1 MFGILYLGDMMALI
15 DIKGIGINKLSSFN
29 NHNIYDENDL
39 INFFPFRYE
48 NIKRSDESNL
58 NDGDKIIIDGIIES
72 VPSLFYFNR
81 KMNKMSFRLNSGN
94 NLYNV
99 SIYNRGFLKPKLGI
113 NSKVTIIGKFDK
125 KKTSIIASDIRFG
138 LLDVNEGIFPI
149 YHSISGIN
157 SNEIH
162 KYINEVIGKID
173 VIDFLPSYLC
183 DKYNF
188 ISKNDAVNNVHN
200 PSDIN
205 LLKSSI
211 NRLKY
216 EELFIFMTKMNYLR
230 NNKTSMNGLK
240 RDVSYDDVLSFIK
253 SLPFSLTS
261 DQLNAVNDIY
271 NDLISE
277 KRMNRLVQGDVGS
290 GKTIVSFIS
299 MYINYLSGYQSALM
313 VPTEILAIQHYENIK
328 KIFSSYNINVSLL
341 TGKTKNKE
349 KKKIYED

>member
-188 ISKNDAVNNVHN
+188 ISKNDAVKNVHN

-205 LLKSSI
+205 LLKSSSLI
-211 NRLKY
+211 TWYASSIHTQHRYPFDTVMDVIESGLSNPRNKIFCPV
-216 EELFIFMTKMNYLR
+216 LFT
-230 NNKTSMNGLK
+230 
-240 RDVSYDDVLSFIK
+240 V
-253 SLPFSLTS
+253 
-261 DQLNAVNDIY
+261 
-271 NDLISE
+271 IS
-277 KRMNRLVQGDVGS
+277 RG
-290 GKTIVSFIS
+290 
-299 MYINYLSGYQSALM
+299 
-313 VPTEILAIQHYENIK
+313 EILK
-328 KIFSSYNINVSLL
+328 S
-341 TGKTKNKE
+341 NK
-349 KKKIYED
+349 